1 MRLALLFRP
10 ISFASLCGAALLLV
24 AGGSEAAV
32 VRGVRAIHADGE
44 TRIIVETGG
53 ELRYR
58 IHASDDGRS
67 VLADIEES
75 TAEDGVPRMLPVA
88 DARVDG
94 VIVLVDESSHM
105 VRISVDVA
113 GRIPPRLEASADA
126 SHLILSFVDAS
137 QPPNPATARAA
148 GASRAMS
155 GASDASMSGSTSS
168 RPRAGTSNGNPP
180 ASRASRAAA
189 ASDAT
194 RLATE
199 PAAPLLARSVHSA
212 PSVPSVME
220 KPVVVLDPGHGGKD
234 PGASAWTG
242 EYEKDIVLDVAERVA
257 RRLRSRGDIDVVMT
271 RSGDEFVELADRRD
285 TSRRWNADVFVSIH
299 ANASKSAAARG
310 FETYYRTRSLDS
322 PAANAPADRLVR
334 RLARLENDGQSVRG
348 RSAAKVSRASLRGSA
363 LPVADHGE
371 ESARL
376 ATLVQSELVR
386 QLDLRYEAVRDLG
399 AREGPFF
406 VIGNN
411 AAPSVLVEAAFL
423 THREEGLRM
432 RSEVYREQI
441 ADGVARGIRLFLEEQ
456 RSGAASSDNGAA
468 GKPGVL

>member
-32 VRGVRAIHADGE
+32 VRGIRAIRAAGE

-137 QPPNPATARAA
+137 QAPRPATTAGT
-148 GASRAMS
+148 GASRAVPPVS
-155 GASDASMSGSTSS
+155 EASTPRATSS
-168 RPRAGTSNGNPP
+168 LSRAATPNENSG
-180 ASRASRAAA
+180 ASRASAVAA
-189 ASDAT
+189 ASA
-194 RLATE
+194 ASKVAAK
-199 PAAPLLARSVHSA
+199 PAAPLLVRSV
-212 PSVPSVME
+212 VE

-322 PAANAPADRLVR
+322 PANNAPADRLVR
-334 RLARLENDGQSVRG
+334 RLARLENDGRSARG
-348 RSAAKVSRASLRGSA
+348 GSAAKVSRASLHGSA

-376 ATLVQSELVR
+376 ATLVQGELVR

-441 ADGVARGIRLFLEEQ
+441 ADGVARGIRLFLDEQ
-456 RSGAASSDNGAA
+456 RSGGAPRSIRA
-468 GKPGVL
+468 L

>member
-1 MRLALLFRP
+1 MRLALRFIP
-10 ISFASLCGAALLLV
+10 ESFASLCGVALLLV
-24 AGGSEAAV
+24 ATGSEAAV
-32 VRGVRAIHADGE
+32 VHGVRAIRAAGE
-44 TRIIVETGG
+44 TRIVVETGG

-58 IHASDDGRS
+58 IHTSDDGRS
-67 VLADIEES
+67 VLADIEEA
-75 TAEDGVPRMLPVA
+75 TADDGVPRMLPVA
-88 DARVDG
+88 DTRVDG
-94 VIVLVDESSHM
+94 VIVLVDESSRI

-113 GRIPPRLEASADA
+113 GRVPPRLEASADA
-126 SHLILSFVDAS
+126 SHLILNFVDAS
-137 QPPNPATARAA
+137 QASSQASTA
-148 GASRAMS
+148 
-155 GASDASMSGSTSS
+155 ASMSHATSS
-168 RPRAGTSNGNPP
+168 ASAVSPSHATSLALNERTSHATSSLSQRAGTSYVDSSV
-180 ASRASRAAA
+180 SRAGTAAA
-189 ASDAT
+189 ASDAGKV
-194 RLATE
+194 ASK
-199 PAAPLLARSVHSA
+199 PAAPLLVRSV
-212 PSVPSVME
+212 VE
-220 KPVVVLDPGHGGKD
+220 KPVVILDPGHGGKD
-234 PGASAWTG
+234 PGARAWTG

-257 RRLRSRGDIDVVMT
+257 RRLRSRGDVDVVMT

-310 FETYYRTRSLDS
+310 FETYYHTRSPGS
-322 PAANAPADRLVR
+322 PAAEVPADRLIR
-334 RLARLENDGQSVRG
+334 RLARLENDGLPARG
-348 RSAAKVSRASLRGSA
+348 RSAAKVSPASLRGPA
-363 LPVADHGE
+363 LVVADHGE

-441 ADGVARGIRLFLEEQ
+441 ADGVARGIRLFLDE
-456 RSGAASSDNGAA
+456 RSKSGA
-468 GKPGVL
+468 L